1 MKGHPFVY
9 VCHLLVWLLGLPH
22 ISLSQQTDSTLLA
35 QLKTATQDSTRIRI
49 YNQLALNNQYS
60 NINLVKQYSFA
71 ALELIDTNRVSM
83 QLGNTYLN
91 LLLYYQTSG
100 DYTKAAIYSD
110 KALDIYKKTNDSLGI
125 CRIYNSLG
133 TIAEERG
140 EYVQAI
146 DDHFKSLA
154 IAQKL
159 KLSSRI
165 SSNLNNIASVYMSI
179 GQLDKAVEYFKRS
192 LDIEIKEKDVKGI
205 SIAQVNIAEIYLL
218 KKNYNKALQYA
229 TQSLENARK
238 AKVVLVEAVALKF
251 MAMVQAVKK
260 DTANALAN
268 FAKSD
273 QTFIRN
279 DFPLEHVRLKVEI
292 SKYYLSLN
300 DLAKSEQYANAA
312 LDEVQTINTKKELK
326 NVYKLLSDLYEAKG
340 QITKAFEYHKTYS
353 NYKDSLSQENARN
366 QLIQKELKRKYDQ
379 QQSQQI
385 TAITKEINQR
395 DYYLYAISIGLLL
408 VSVFTFFLYR
418 STQKQKKLNLE
429 LKTQKGVFKAVNQ
442 HLQEKQAEIE
452 TNNQELKFLNHR
464 LKSGESVITKAY
476 DQLQNRN
483 KQLKNNI
490 RAALTIQQAIL
501 PTPQLLKE
509 LLPEH
514 FIIYLPKDIVS
525 GDFYWASEV
534 EGKKVVIFAD
544 CTGHGVQGAFM
555 SLIGHNLLD
564 KIILQQ
570 KNTDPASI
578 LTQLNEQVSVAL
590 HQQEVRSIEG
600 MDIGV
605 VIMEPAIDGQVH
617 LTYAGAKRPLYY
629 ISVDNPKEI
638 CMVKGVRKS
647 IGGLQQRN
655 KAFKN
660 NQITLPTG
668 SLWYGGTDGLT
679 DQHDFNRTK
688 LGSLRLQEIL
698 LEIYQ
703 LPIEEQ
709 ETSLFAII
717 QSHMINTEQRDDM
730 LWMGVK
736 V

>member
-1 MKGHPFVY
+1 MKGHPFIY
-9 VCHLLVWLLGLPH
+9 VCHLLFWLLGLPQ
-22 ISLSQQTDSTLLA
+22 ISLAQQTDSTLLA
-35 QLKTATQDSTRIRI
+35 QLKNASQDSTRIRI
-49 YNQLALNNQYS
+49 YNQLARNNQYS
-60 NINLVKQYSFA
+60 NINLVEKYSFA
-71 ALELIDTNRVSM
+71 ALKLSDTNKVSV

-100 DYTKAAIYSD
+100 NYSKASTYVDKVLNIYQQ
-110 KALDIYKKTNDSLGI
+110 TEDSLGF
-125 CRIYNSLG
+125 CRTYNTLG
-133 TIAEERG
+133 TIYEERG
-140 EYVQAI
+140 DYVQAI
-146 DDHFKSLA
+146 DYHFKSLT

-159 KLSSRI
+159 NLPSRI
-165 SSNLNNIASVYMSI
+165 SASLNNIASVYISI
-179 GQLDKAVEYFKRS
+179 DQPNKALEYFKRS
-192 LDIEIKEKDVKGI
+192 LALAIQQKKVKNI
-205 SIAQVNIAEIYLL
+205 SIAQVNIAELYLL
-218 KKNYNKALQYA
+218 KKEYNKALQYA

-238 AKVVLVEAVALKF
+238 MREVLVEAVALKF
-251 MAMVQAVKK
+251 MAMVQAMKQ
-260 DTANALAN
+260 DTAQASAN
-268 FAKSD
+268 FARSNQIFLK
-273 QTFIRN
+273 N
-279 DFPLEHVRLKVEI
+279 DFPLEHVRLKIEI
-292 SKYYLSLN
+292 SRYYLLLK
-300 DLAKSEQYANAA
+300 DLTKSEKYAKEA
-312 LDEVQTINTKKELK
+312 LKEVQTFNTKKELK
-326 NVYKLLSDLYEAKG
+326 KVYKLLSDVYEAKG
-340 QITKAFEYHKTYS
+340 QINKVFAYYKIHS
-353 NYKDSLSQENARN
+353 GYKDSLSQETARN

-385 TAITKEINQR
+385 NAITKEINQR
-395 DYYLYAISIGLLL
+395 NYYLYAISLGLLL

-418 STQKQKKLNLE
+418 SSQKQKKLNLE

-476 DQLQNRN
+476 DQLQSRN

-501 PTPQLLKE
+501 PTPQLLNE
-509 LLPEH
+509 LLPKH

-525 GDFYWASEV
+525 GDFYWSNRI
-534 EGKKVVIFAD
+534 GNKTVVIFAD

-570 KNTDPASI
+570 KNTDPAKI

-605 VIMEPAIDGQVH
+605 VIMEPATDGYTH

-629 ISVDNPKEI
+629 ISTDKPQQI
-638 CMVKGVRKS
+638 CVVKGVRKS

-655 KAFKN
+655 RVFEN
-660 NQITLPTG
+660 TQITLPKG
-668 SLWYGGTDGLT
+668 SMLYGGTDGLT
-679 DQHDFNRTK
+679 DQHDFNRAK
-688 LGSLRLQEIL
+688 LGSLRLKEIL
-698 LEIYQ
+698 LEIHD
-703 LPIEEQ
+703 LPIKEQ

-730 LWMGVK
+730 LWMGIRV
-736 V
+736 